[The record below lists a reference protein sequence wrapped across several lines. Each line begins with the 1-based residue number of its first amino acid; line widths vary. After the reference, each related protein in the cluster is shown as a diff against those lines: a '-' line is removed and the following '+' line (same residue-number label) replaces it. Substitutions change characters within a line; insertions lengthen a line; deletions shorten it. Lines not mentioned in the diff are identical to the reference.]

1 MSSDK
6 PTAEIGIGPEN
17 SSQQNQD
24 QDKPTV
30 MAGQEASQTPT
41 TVDAKDGAFRPT
53 SPPQYPTP
61 PSPTPFR
68 PAAPVSTPPDP
79 SPPGGATMIMET
91 ETEPVP
97 LAWLAVLEGVG
108 GRSGVVYQLK
118 QETVIGRT
126 AGDLVLNEDPAV
138 SGEHVKIKLEMND
151 EEKQFFAL
159 YDLASSNG
167 TYVGDR
173 ETYQDDEN
181 RVYRHVLEDGDFIL
195 IGQTTLVF
203 KQV

>member
-1 MSSDK
+1 
-6 PTAEIGIGPEN
+6 
-17 SSQQNQD
+17 
-24 QDKPTV
+24 
-30 MAGQEASQTPT
+30 
-41 TVDAKDGAFRPT
+41 
-53 SPPQYPTP
+53 
-61 PSPTPFR
+61 
-68 PAAPVSTPPDP
+68 
-79 SPPGGATMIMET
+79 MIMET

-138 SGEHVKIKLEMND
+138 SGEHVKIKLETTD
-151 EEKQFFAL
+151 EEEQFFVL

-167 TYVGDR
+167 TYIGDR

-195 IGQTTLVF
+195 VGQTTLVF

>member
-1 MSSDK
+1 
-6 PTAEIGIGPEN
+6 
-17 SSQQNQD
+17 
-24 QDKPTV
+24 
-30 MAGQEASQTPT
+30 
-41 TVDAKDGAFRPT
+41 
-53 SPPQYPTP
+53 
-61 PSPTPFR
+61 
-68 PAAPVSTPPDP
+68 
-79 SPPGGATMIMET
+79 MIMET

-108 GRSGVVYQLK
+108 SRSGVVYQLK
-118 QETVIGRT
+118 NETVIGRT
-126 AGDLVLNEDPAV
+126 AGDLVLDEDPAV
-138 SGEHVKIKLEMND
+138 SGEHVKVKLETTD
-151 EEKQFFAL
+151 EEEQFFVL

-181 RVYRHVLEDGDFIL
+181 RVYRHILEDGDFIL